1 MKKLILLV
9 VALTTV
15 FISNAQTLKEY
26 KAGHVFTVGLP
37 DYMTRTVGLNDVA
50 SIQYK
55 SDEKDVAGFVIYDT
69 KEELQLAELSFSSI
83 REFYDGF
90 IGDFLA
96 DQENRQVSEP
106 VLQTKGET
114 HFIECDATYYDKEL
128 DAEIFYHVGVV
139 ETKKSFYKVLAWCSA
154 DKKDEFKKDFQKILY
169 SLKD

>member
-1 MKKLILLV
+1 MRKLILLFITLSAV
-9 VALTTV
+9 TV
-15 FISNAQTLKEY
+15 SGAQTLKEY
-26 KAGHVFTVGLP
+26 KAGHVFTIGIP

-69 KEELQLAELSFSSI
+69 KEELQLAALSFSSV

-96 DQENRQVSEP
+96 DQENRKISDPVS
-106 VLQTKGET
+106 QTKGET

-128 DAEIFYHVGVV
+128 KTEIYYHVGVV
-139 ETKKSFYKVLAWCSA
+139 ETKKSFYKVLGWSSA
-154 DKKDEFKKDFQKILY
+154 DKKDECKKDFQKILY